1 MKIDSRKIALASGWI
16 LTVVLGVVIGRQTSA
31 PTAASEKEA
40 VAARVRAHGG
50 TAAAAGHRDSTAAR
64 KERTTKR
71 PRTFA
76 DLKHDLHLTLSNA
89 DQVDRT
95 RQLLRLIDSLGP
107 DEFQGVIEAF
117 RADGFAKT
125 RGADYALLLHAWV
138 KADPYAAVTYLE
150 ETEPSGEARRTA
162 LTAWAAADPYAAAA
176 WVDGREDVGGTND
189 WIVGLLHGIAS
200 NDPDLARQT
209 LEGLE
214 AGKTRSAAM
223 EATLPYVLQNGF
235 DFTAAWIASIGDED
249 LQRGTA
255 RHAARD
261 LTRANPE
268 QAGTWIS
275 DMASVDSRRDASEE
289 VSDEWARRDLESAR
303 RWAESLPEDTRTEA
317 AEGIAR
323 QMARQDPERT
333 ADWLQSL
340 GDNPDLDGARRIFL
354 SESAN
359 QNPQVALENVYT
371 LSSADDQSRMY
382 SQILGRWAR
391 NDQDATRLWVL
402 DNADTLPEK
411 VVKHYAKPRN

>member
-1 MKIDSRKIALASGWI
+1 M
-16 LTVVLGVVIGRQTSA
+16 
-31 PTAASEKEA
+31 
-40 VAARVRAHGG
+40 
-50 TAAAAGHRDSTAAR
+50 
-64 KERTTKR
+64 
-71 PRTFA
+71 
-76 DLKHDLHLTLSNA
+76 
-89 DQVDRT
+89 
-95 RQLLRLIDSLGP
+95 
-107 DEFQGVIEAF
+107 
-117 RADGFAKT
+117 
-125 RGADYALLLHAWV
+125 
-138 KADPYAAVTYLE
+138 
-150 ETEPSGEARRTA
+150 
-162 LTAWAAADPYAAAA
+162 
-176 WVDGREDVGGTND
+176 DGREDVGGTND

>member
-150 ETEPSGEARRTA
+150 ETEPS
-162 LTAWAAADPYAAAA
+162 
-176 WVDGREDVGGTND
+176 
-189 WIVGLLHGIAS
+189 
-200 NDPDLARQT
+200 
-209 LEGLE
+209 
-214 AGKTRSAAM
+214 
-223 EATLPYVLQNGF
+223 
-235 DFTAAWIASIGDED
+235 
-249 LQRGTA
+249 
-255 RHAARD
+255 
-261 LTRANPE
+261 
-268 QAGTWIS
+268 
-275 DMASVDSRRDASEE
+275 
-289 VSDEWARRDLESAR
+289 
-303 RWAESLPEDTRTEA
+303 
-317 AEGIAR
+317 
-323 QMARQDPERT
+323 
-333 ADWLQSL
+333 
-340 GDNPDLDGARRIFL
+340 
-354 SESAN
+354 
-359 QNPQVALENVYT
+359 
-371 LSSADDQSRMY
+371 
-382 SQILGRWAR
+382 
-391 NDQDATRLWVL
+391 
-402 DNADTLPEK
+402 
-411 VVKHYAKPRN
+411 